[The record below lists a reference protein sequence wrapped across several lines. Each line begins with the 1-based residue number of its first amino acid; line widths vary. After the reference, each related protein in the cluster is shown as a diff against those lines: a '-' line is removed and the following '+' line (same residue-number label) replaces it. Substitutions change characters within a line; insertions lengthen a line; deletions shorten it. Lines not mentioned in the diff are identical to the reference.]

1 LLISD
6 EVREQIK
13 RIQTYNGEANT
24 DDISFASESVEIYS
38 DHKANSSTYVCFA
51 FLFTFF
57 SSLLIKRNFEQNKY
71 TQKGIC
77 SYAPPVAR

>member
-38 DHKANSSTYVCFA
+38 DQKANSSTSVCFA

-57 SSLLIKRNFEQNKY
+57 SSFLIKREQNNY
-71 TQKGIC
+71 TQEGIC